1 MLARLNQIGDAES
14 TGATLGIEERSLVRV
29 SLRPGADPAKV
40 AEQVRRVL
48 REEVPERTVE
58 PVAAQT
64 ATAALERNAWLDT
77 GQLADVAATE
87 RGPSERRT
95 SILLALLFAVIC
107 VGLCLLGRHYLR
119 HRRADPAAPRLLP
132 RT

>member
-1 MLARLNQIGDAES
+1 MLARLNQIGDVES
-14 TGATLGIEERSLVRV
+14 ADASLGIEGGSLVRV
-29 SLRPGADPAKV
+29 SLRPGANAAKV
-40 AEQVRRVL
+40 AKQVQRVL
-48 REEVPERTVE
+48 REEVPERAVQ

-64 ATAALERNAWLDT
+64 ATAALERNEWLDT
-77 GQLADVAATE
+77 GQLADIAAMETS
-87 RGPSERRT
+87 PSERRT

-107 VGLCLLGRHYLR
+107 VGLYLLGRRYLR